1 MKMSNTYYL
10 CGFMGAGKSSI
21 LNKFQQQSNY
31 STIDLD
37 SYIENKYG
45 GIDKIFEEKGES
57 YFRTIEEKEFFNHQN
72 KFNIMAIGGGAVENN
87 DIFQYLIDCKQAIYL
102 NLNFDE
108 LWERIKNSKRPL
120 VNFGK
125 KEVKNRF
132 INRKEKYEMLQHR
145 IPSENIEDAFN
156 KILKIVENEND

>member
-1 MKMSNTYYL
+1 MKMSSTYYL

-21 LNKFQQQSNY
+21 LNKFQQKSNY

-45 GIDKIFEEKGES
+45 AINKIFQERGES
-57 YFRTIEEKEFFNHQN
+57 YFRTIEEKEFFNQQN
-72 KFNIMAIGGGAVENN
+72 KFKIMAIGGGAVENN

-145 IPSENIEDAFN
+145 IPSENIEDAYN

>member
-1 MKMSNTYYL
+1 ML
-10 CGFMGAGKSSI
+10 QSS
-21 LNKFQQQSNY
+21 LPKLRFKEFYNKWEENY
-31 STIDLD
+31 
-37 SYIENKYG
+37 
-45 GIDKIFEEKGES
+45 IDKIFQEKGES
-57 YFRTIEEKEFFNHQN
+57 YFRTIEEKEFFHHQN
-72 KFNIMAIGGGAVENN
+72 KFKIMAIGGGAVENN

-145 IPSENIEDAFN
+145 IPSENIEDAYN

>member
-1 MKMSNTYYL
+1 MKMSSTYYL

-21 LNKFQQQSNY
+21 LNKFQQQSNH

-45 GIDKIFEEKGES
+45 AIDKIFQEKGES
-57 YFRTIEEKEFFNHQN
+57 YFRTIEEKEFFHHQN
-72 KFNIMAIGGGAVENN
+72 KFKIMAIGGGAVENN

-145 IPSENIEDAFN
+145 VLSENIEDAYN

>member
-87 DIFQYLIDCKQAIYL
+87 DIFQYLIDCKIYQLSLAIKI
-102 NLNFDE
+102 FH
-108 LWERIKNSKRPL
+108 IKNQGNLCLIS
-120 VNFGK
+120 
-125 KEVKNRF
+125 
-132 INRKEKYEMLQHR
+132 
-145 IPSENIEDAFN
+145 
-156 KILKIVENEND
+156 LK

>member
-1 MKMSNTYYL
+1 MKMSSTYYL

-21 LNKFQQQSNY
+21 LNKFQQQSNH

-57 YFRTIEEKEFFNHQN
+57 YFRTIEEKEFFHHQN
-72 KFNIMAIGGGAVENN
+72 KFKIMAIGGGAVENN

-102 NLNFDE
+102 SLNFDE

-145 IPSENIEDAFN
+145 VLSENIEDAYN

>member
-1 MKMSNTYYL
+1 MKMSSTYYL

-21 LNKFQQQSNY
+21 LNKFQQQSNH

-45 GIDKIFEEKGES
+45 AIDKIFQEKGES
-57 YFRTIEEKEFFNHQN
+57 YFRTIEEKEFFHHQN
-72 KFNIMAIGGGAVENN
+72 KFKIMAIGGGAVENN

-145 IPSENIEDAFN
+145 VPSENIEDAYN